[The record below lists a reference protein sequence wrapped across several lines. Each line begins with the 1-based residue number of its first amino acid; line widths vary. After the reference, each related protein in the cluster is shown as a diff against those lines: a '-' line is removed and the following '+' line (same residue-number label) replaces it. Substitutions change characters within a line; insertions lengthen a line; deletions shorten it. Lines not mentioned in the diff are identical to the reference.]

1 MQEPI
6 ALTSSE
12 LFVDLILCVFRHKKY
27 LERVEAR
34 HNARMANMQD
44 SQREHD
50 QQNMARLALLKQM
63 LQEGRITL
71 TQGGYDHEADTR
83 KASNNMMNA
92 QAKLMC
98 AQAEYLQAKA
108 DRLNSR

>member
-1 MQEPI
+1 MQESI
-6 ALTSSE
+6 ALTASE

-27 LERVEAR
+27 LERIEAR
-34 HNARMANMQD
+34 HNARTAKIQD
-44 SQREHD
+44 AQREHE
-50 QQNMARLALLKQM
+50 QQNMARLALFKQM

-71 TQGGYDHEADTR
+71 TPGGYDHEADAR